1 VRKNALTHF
10 GQLRRNK
17 DTMSVQVEKLENNMA
32 KLTIEVAAEEFVAAT
47 KKAYNKNK
55 NQISV
60 QGFRKGKAPQAL
72 IEKLYG
78 ASIFYEDAANDLI
91 PGAYEAAAKES
102 GLDITSYPSI
112 DVVQVEKGKPFIFTA
127 EVALR
132 PDVELGE
139 YKGVEIE
146 KVSAEVTEEDVEAE
160 IKKVQEQ
167 NAREVTVDRP
177 AENGDT
183 VMIDYEG
190 SVDGELFE
198 GGSAEGYGLVLG
210 SGSFIPGF
218 EDQLVGASAGADV
231 DVHVTFPEAYH
242 AEDLAGK
249 EALFKVKVHEVKAKD
264 YPIVDDEFAQ
274 DVSDFDTLEEYK
286 EDLKK
291 NLAEK
296 KAQQA
301 KAEKQQKVMDVVVG
315 NAKMDI
321 PEAMVRKST
330 DDMMNQYAQELG
342 AQGLSMDV
350 YFKYTGMTPQQLAE
364 QLKPQALA
372 NIKNRLVLDAI
383 VAAEN
388 IEITDEEIEAEIQRL
403 AESWSME
410 ADKVREYMDADLM
423 RNDMSAQKALEMIT
437 DAAVEK

>member
-1 VRKNALTHF
+1 
-10 GQLRRNK
+10 
-17 DTMSVQVEKLENNMA
+17 M
-32 KLTIEVAAEEFVAAT
+32 AAET
-47 KKAYNKNK
+47 D
-55 NQISV
+55 
-60 QGFRKGKAPQAL
+60 
-72 IEKLYG
+72 
-78 ASIFYEDAANDLI
+78 EDI
-91 PGAYEAAAKES
+91 
-102 GLDITSYPSI
+102 
-112 DVVQVEKGKPFIFTA
+112 
-127 EVALR
+127 
-132 PDVELGE
+132 
-139 YKGVEIE
+139 
-146 KVSAEVTEEDVEAE
+146 EAE
-160 IKKVQEQ
+160 LKKVQEQ
-167 NAREVTVDRP
+167 NSREVTVDRP
-177 AENGDT
+177 AKNGDT

-190 SVDGELFE
+190 SVNGELFD

-210 SGSFIPGF
+210 SNSFIPGF
-218 EDQLVGASAGADV
+218 EDQLVGASAGSDV

-249 EALFKVKVHEVKAKD
+249 EALFKVKVHEVKAKE

-274 DVSDFDTLEEYK
+274 DVSDFDTLDEYK

-291 NLAEK
+291 SLAEK
-296 KAQQA
+296 KAQEA

-410 ADKVREYMDADLM
+410 ADKVREYMDVDLM

>member
-1 VRKNALTHF
+1 
-10 GQLRRNK
+10 
-17 DTMSVQVEKLENNMA
+17 MSVQVEKLENNMA

-146 KVSAEVTEEDVEAE
+146 KVSAEVTEEDIEAE

-190 SVDGELFE
+190 SVAGELFE

-296 KAQQA
+296 KVQEA
-301 KAEKQQKVMDVVVG
+301 KAEKQQKVMDVVVA

-403 AESWSME
+403 AESWNME
-410 ADKVREYMDADLM
+410 ADKVREYMDTDLM

>member
-1 VRKNALTHF
+1 
-10 GQLRRNK
+10 
-17 DTMSVQVEKLENNMA
+17 MSVQVEKLENNMA

-47 KKAYNKNK
+47 AKAYHKNK

-60 QGFRKGKAPQAL
+60 QGFRKGKAPQAI

-146 KVSAEVTEEDVEAE
+146 KVSAEVTEEDIEAE

-218 EDQLVGASAGADV
+218 EEQLVGASAGADV

-242 AEDLAGK
+242 ADDLAGK
-249 EALFKVKVHEVKAKD
+249 EALFKVKVHEVKTKD

-291 NLAEK
+291 TLAEK
-296 KAQQA
+296 KAQEA
-301 KAEKQQKVMDVVVG
+301 KTEKQQKVMDVVVG

-403 AESWSME
+403 AESWNME
-410 ADKVREYMDADLM
+410 ADKVRSYMDVDLM

>member
-1 VRKNALTHF
+1 
-10 GQLRRNK
+10 
-17 DTMSVQVEKLENNMA
+17 MSVQVEKLENNMA

-60 QGFRKGKAPQAL
+60 QGFRKGKAPQAI

-146 KVSAEVTEEDVEAE
+146 KVSAEVTEEDIEAE

-218 EDQLVGASAGADV
+218 EDQLIGASAGADV

-242 AEDLAGK
+242 ADDLAGK
-249 EALFKVKVHEVKAKD
+249 EALFKVKVHEVKTKD

-274 DVSDFDTLEEYK
+274 DVSEFDTLEEYK

-296 KAQQA
+296 KVQEA

-388 IEITDEEIEAEIQRL
+388 IEITDDEIEAEIQRL
-403 AESWSME
+403 AESWNME
-410 ADKVREYMDADLM
+410 ADKVRSYMDVDLM

>member
-1 VRKNALTHF
+1 
-10 GQLRRNK
+10 
-17 DTMSVQVEKLENNMA
+17 MSVQVEKLENNMA

-146 KVSAEVTEEDVEAE
+146 KVSAEVTEEDIEAE

-296 KAQQA
+296 KVQEA
-301 KAEKQQKVMDVVVG
+301 KAEKQQKVMDVVLA

-403 AESWSME
+403 AESWNME
-410 ADKVREYMDADLM
+410 ADKVREYMDTDLM

>member
-1 VRKNALTHF
+1 
-10 GQLRRNK
+10 
-17 DTMSVQVEKLENNMA
+17 MSVQVEKLENNMA

-146 KVSAEVTEEDVEAE
+146 KVSAEVTEEDIEAE

-296 KAQQA
+296 KVQEA
-301 KAEKQQKVMDVVVG
+301 KAEKQQKVMDVVVA

-388 IEITDEEIEAEIQRL
+388 IEIPDEEIEAEIQRL
-403 AESWSME
+403 AESWNME
-410 ADKVREYMDADLM
+410 ADKVREYMDTDLM

>member
-1 VRKNALTHF
+1 
-10 GQLRRNK
+10 
-17 DTMSVQVEKLENNMA
+17 MSVQVEKLENNMA

-146 KVSAEVTEEDVEAE
+146 KVSAEVTEEDIEAE

-167 NAREVTVDRP
+167 NPREVTVDRP

-296 KAQQA
+296 KVQEA
-301 KAEKQQKVMDVVVG
+301 KAEKQQKVMDVVVA

-403 AESWSME
+403 AESWNME
-410 ADKVREYMDADLM
+410 ADKVREYMDTDLM

>member
-1 VRKNALTHF
+1 
-10 GQLRRNK
+10 
-17 DTMSVQVEKLENNMA
+17 MSVQVEKLENNMA

-47 KKAYNKNK
+47 AKAYNKNK

-60 QGFRKGKAPQAL
+60 QGFRKGKAPQAI

-132 PDVELGE
+132 PEVELGE

-146 KVSAEVTEEDVEAE
+146 KVSAEVTEEDIEAE

-218 EDQLVGASAGADV
+218 EDQLIGASAGSDV

-242 AEDLAGK
+242 ADDLAGK
-249 EALFKVKVHEVKAKD
+249 EALFKVKVHEVKTKD

-291 NLAEK
+291 SLAEK
-296 KAQQA
+296 KAQEA

-330 DDMMNQYAQELG
+330 DDMMNQYAQELA

-410 ADKVREYMDADLM
+410 ADKVREYMDKDLM
-423 RNDMSAQKALEMIT
+423 KNDMSAQKALEMIT

>member
-1 VRKNALTHF
+1 
-10 GQLRRNK
+10 
-17 DTMSVQVEKLENNMA
+17 MSVQVEKLENNMA
-32 KLTIEVAAEEFVAAT
+32 KLTIEGAAEEFVAAT

-60 QGFRKGKAPQAL
+60 QGFRKGKAPQAI

-146 KVSAEVTEEDVEAE
+146 KVSAEVTEEDIEAE

-242 AEDLAGK
+242 ADDLAGK
-249 EALFKVKVHEVKAKD
+249 EALFKVKVHEVKTKD

-274 DVSDFDTLEEYK
+274 DVSEFDTLEEYK

-296 KAQQA
+296 KVQEA

-388 IEITDEEIEAEIQRL
+388 IEITDDEIEAEIQRL
-403 AESWSME
+403 AESWNME
-410 ADKVREYMDADLM
+410 ADKVRSYMDVDLM

>member
-1 VRKNALTHF
+1 
-10 GQLRRNK
+10 
-17 DTMSVQVEKLENNMA
+17 MSVQVEKLENNMA

-296 KAQQA
+296 KAQEA
-301 KAEKQQKVMDVVVG
+301 KAEKQQKVMNVVVG

-403 AESWSME
+403 AESWNME
-410 ADKVREYMDADLM
+410 ADKVREYMDTDLM

>member
-1 VRKNALTHF
+1 
-10 GQLRRNK
+10 
-17 DTMSVQVEKLENNMA
+17 MSVQVEKLENNMA

-60 QGFRKGKAPQAL
+60 QGFRKGKAPQAI

-146 KVSAEVTEEDVEAE
+146 KVSAEVTEEDIEAE

-242 AEDLAGK
+242 ADDLAGK
-249 EALFKVKVHEVKAKD
+249 EALFKVKVHEVKTKD

-296 KAQQA
+296 KVQEA

-388 IEITDEEIEAEIQRL
+388 IEITDDEIEAEIQRL
-403 AESWSME
+403 A
-410 ADKVREYMDADLM
+410 DKVRSYMDVDLM

>member
-1 VRKNALTHF
+1 
-10 GQLRRNK
+10 
-17 DTMSVQVEKLENNMA
+17 MSVQVEKLENNMA

-47 KKAYNKNK
+47 TKAYNKNK

-60 QGFRKGKAPQAL
+60 QGFRKGKAPQAI

-102 GLDITSYPSI
+102 GLDITSYPNI

-132 PDVELGE
+132 PEVELGE

-146 KVSAEVTEEDVEAE
+146 KVSAEVTEEDVAAE

-167 NAREVTVDRP
+167 NSREVTVDRP
-177 AENGDT
+177 AKNGDT

-190 SVDGELFE
+190 SVNGELFD

-210 SGSFIPGF
+210 SNSFIPGF
-218 EDQLVGASAGADV
+218 EDQLVGASAGSDV

-249 EALFKVKVHEVKAKD
+249 EALFKVKVHEVKAKE

-274 DVSDFDTLEEYK
+274 DVSDFDTLDEYK

-291 NLAEK
+291 SLAEK
-296 KAQQA
+296 KAQEA

-410 ADKVREYMDADLM
+410 ADKVREYMDVDLM

>member
-1 VRKNALTHF
+1 
-10 GQLRRNK
+10 
-17 DTMSVQVEKLENNMA
+17 MSVQVEKLENNMA

-47 KKAYNKNK
+47 AKAYHKNK

-60 QGFRKGKAPQAL
+60 QGFRKGKAPQAI

-91 PGAYEAAAKES
+91 PSAYEAAAKES

-146 KVSAEVTEEDVEAE
+146 KVSAEVTEEDIEAE

-218 EDQLVGASAGADV
+218 EEQLVGASAGADV

-242 AEDLAGK
+242 ADDLAGK
-249 EALFKVKVHEVKAKD
+249 EALFKVKVHEVKTKD

-291 NLAEK
+291 TLAEK
-296 KAQQA
+296 KAQEA

-403 AESWSME
+403 AESWNME
-410 ADKVREYMDADLM
+410 ADKVRSYMDVDLM

>member
-1 VRKNALTHF
+1 
-10 GQLRRNK
+10 
-17 DTMSVQVEKLENNMA
+17 MSVQVEKLENNMA

-47 KKAYNKNK
+47 TKAYNKNK

-60 QGFRKGKAPQAL
+60 QGFRKGKAPQAI

-102 GLDITSYPSI
+102 GLDITSYPNI
-112 DVVQVEKGKPFIFTA
+112 DVVQIEKGKPFIFTA

-132 PDVELGE
+132 PEVELGA

-146 KVSAEVTEEDVEAE
+146 KVNAEVTEEDIEAE

-167 NAREVTVDRP
+167 NSREVTVDRP
-177 AENGDT
+177 AKNGDT

-190 SVDGELFE
+190 SVDGELFD

-218 EDQLVGASAGADV
+218 EEQLIGAAAGSDV
-231 DVHVTFPEAYH
+231 DVHVTFPEQYH
-242 AEDLAGK
+242 AAELAGK
-249 EALFKVKVHEVKAKD
+249 EALFKVKVHEVKAKE

-274 DVSDFDTLEEYK
+274 DVSDFETLAEYK
-286 EDLKK
+286 EDVKK
-291 NLAEK
+291 QVEER
-296 KAQQA
+296 KAQEA

-350 YFKYTGMTPQQLAE
+350 YFKYTGMTPQTLAE

-383 VAAEN
+383 VAAEK
-388 IEITDEEIEAEIQRL
+388 IEITDEEIDAEIQRL
-403 AESWSME
+403 AESWNME
-410 ADKVREYMDADLM
+410 ADKVRGYMDVDLM

>member
-1 VRKNALTHF
+1 
-10 GQLRRNK
+10 
-17 DTMSVQVEKLENNMA
+17 MSVQVEKLENNMA

-47 KKAYNKNK
+47 AKAYHKNK

-60 QGFRKGKAPQAL
+60 QGFRKGKAPQAI

-146 KVSAEVTEEDVEAE
+146 KVSAEVTEEDIEAE

-218 EDQLVGASAGADV
+218 EDQLIGASAGADV

-242 AEDLAGK
+242 ADDLAGK
-249 EALFKVKVHEVKAKD
+249 EALFKVKVHEVKTKD

-291 NLAEK
+291 TLAEK
-296 KAQQA
+296 KAQEA

-350 YFKYTGMTPQQLAE
+350 YFKYTGMTPQQLAG

-403 AESWSME
+403 AESWNME
-410 ADKVREYMDADLM
+410 ADKVRSYMDVDLM

>member
-1 VRKNALTHF
+1 
-10 GQLRRNK
+10 
-17 DTMSVQVEKLENNMA
+17 MSVQVEKLENNMA

-78 ASIFYEDAANDLI
+78 ASIFYEDAANDII

-102 GLDITSYPSI
+102 GLDITSYPNI

-146 KVSAEVTEEDVEAE
+146 KVSAEVTEEDIEAE

-167 NAREVTVDRP
+167 NARELTVDRP

-218 EDQLVGASAGADV
+218 EDQLVGVSAGADV

-242 AEDLAGK
+242 AAELAGK

-264 YPIVDDEFAQ
+264 YPVVDDEFAQ

-296 KAQQA
+296 KAQEA

-330 DDMMNQYAQELG
+330 DDMMNQYAQELS

-410 ADKVREYMDADLM
+410 ADKVREYMDTDLM

>member
-1 VRKNALTHF
+1 
-10 GQLRRNK
+10 
-17 DTMSVQVEKLENNMA
+17 MSVQVEKLENNMA

-60 QGFRKGKAPQAL
+60 QGFRKGKAPQAI

-146 KVSAEVTEEDVEAE
+146 KVSAEVTEEDIEAE

-242 AEDLAGK
+242 ADDLAGK
-249 EALFKVKVHEVKAKD
+249 EALFKVKVHEVKTKD

-274 DVSDFDTLEEYK
+274 DVSEFDTLEEYK

-296 KAQQA
+296 KVQEA

-321 PEAMVRKST
+321 PEAMVSKST

-388 IEITDEEIEAEIQRL
+388 IEITDDEIEAEIQRL
-403 AESWSME
+403 AESWNME
-410 ADKVREYMDADLM
+410 ADKVRSYMDVDLM

>member
-1 VRKNALTHF
+1 
-10 GQLRRNK
+10 
-17 DTMSVQVEKLENNMA
+17 MSVQVEKLENNMA

-47 KKAYNKNK
+47 AKAYHKNK

-60 QGFRKGKAPQAL
+60 QGFRKGKAPQAI

-146 KVSAEVTEEDVEAE
+146 KVSAEVTEEDIEAE

-218 EDQLVGASAGADV
+218 EDQLIGASAGADV

-242 AEDLAGK
+242 ADDLAGK
-249 EALFKVKVHEVKAKD
+249 EALFKVKVHEVKTKD

-291 NLAEK
+291 TLAEK
-296 KAQQA
+296 KAQEA
-301 KAEKQQKVMDVVVG
+301 KTEKQQKVMDVVVG

-403 AESWSME
+403 AESWNME
-410 ADKVREYMDADLM
+410 ADKVRSYMDVDLM

>member
-1 VRKNALTHF
+1 
-10 GQLRRNK
+10 
-17 DTMSVQVEKLENNMA
+17 MSVQVEKLENNMA

-60 QGFRKGKAPQAL
+60 QGFRKGKAPQAI

-146 KVSAEVTEEDVEAE
+146 KVSAEVTEEDIEAE

-242 AEDLAGK
+242 ADDLAGK
-249 EALFKVKVHEVKAKD
+249 EALFKVKVHEVKTKD

-296 KAQQA
+296 KVQEA

-330 DDMMNQYAQELG
+330 DDMMNQYAQELE

-388 IEITDEEIEAEIQRL
+388 IEITDDEIEAEIQRL
-403 AESWSME
+403 AESWNME
-410 ADKVREYMDADLM
+410 ADKVRSYMDVDLM

>member
-1 VRKNALTHF
+1 
-10 GQLRRNK
+10 
-17 DTMSVQVEKLENNMA
+17 MSVQVEKLENNMA

-60 QGFRKGKAPQAL
+60 QGFRKGKAPQTL

-78 ASIFYEDAANDLI
+78 ASIFYEDAANDII

-102 GLDITSYPSI
+102 GLDITSYPNI

-146 KVSAEVTEEDVEAE
+146 KVSAEVTEEDIEAE

-167 NAREVTVDRP
+167 NARELTVDRP

-242 AEDLAGK
+242 AAELAGK

-264 YPIVDDEFAQ
+264 YPVVDDEFAQ

-296 KAQQA
+296 KAQEA

-330 DDMMNQYAQELG
+330 DDMMNQYAQELS

-410 ADKVREYMDADLM
+410 ADKVREYMDTDLM

>member
-1 VRKNALTHF
+1 
-10 GQLRRNK
+10 
-17 DTMSVQVEKLENNMA
+17 MSVQVEKLENNMA

-47 KKAYNKNK
+47 AKAYYKNK

-60 QGFRKGKAPQAL
+60 QGFRKGKAPQAI

-132 PDVELGE
+132 PEVELGE

-146 KVSAEVTEEDVEAE
+146 KVSAEVTEEDIEAE

-218 EDQLVGASAGADV
+218 EDQLIGASAGSDV

-242 AEDLAGK
+242 ADDLAGK
-249 EALFKVKVHEVKAKD
+249 EALFKVKVHEVKTKD

-291 NLAEK
+291 SLAEK
-296 KAQQA
+296 IAQEA

-330 DDMMNQYAQELG
+330 DDMMNQYAQELA

-410 ADKVREYMDADLM
+410 ADKVREYMDKDLM
-423 RNDMSAQKALEMIT
+423 KNDMSAQKALEMIKIGR
-437 DAAVEK
+437 AHV

>member
-1 VRKNALTHF
+1 
-10 GQLRRNK
+10 
-17 DTMSVQVEKLENNMA
+17 M
-32 KLTIEVAAEEFVAAT
+32 
-47 KKAYNKNK
+47 
-55 NQISV
+55 
-60 QGFRKGKAPQAL
+60 
-72 IEKLYG
+72 
-78 ASIFYEDAANDLI
+78 
-91 PGAYEAAAKES
+91 
-102 GLDITSYPSI
+102 
-112 DVVQVEKGKPFIFTA
+112 
-127 EVALR
+127 
-132 PDVELGE
+132 
-139 YKGVEIE
+139 
-146 KVSAEVTEEDVEAE
+146 
-160 IKKVQEQ
+160 
-167 NAREVTVDRP
+167 
-177 AENGDT
+177 
-183 VMIDYEG
+183 
-190 SVDGELFE
+190 
-198 GGSAEGYGLVLG
+198 
-210 SGSFIPGF
+210 
-218 EDQLVGASAGADV
+218 
-231 DVHVTFPEAYH
+231 
-242 AEDLAGK
+242 
-249 EALFKVKVHEVKAKD
+249 FKVKVHEVKAKD

-296 KAQQA
+296 KVQEA
-301 KAEKQQKVMDVVVG
+301 KAEKQQKVMDVVVA

-403 AESWSME
+403 AESWNME
-410 ADKVREYMDADLM
+410 ADKVREYMDTDLM

>member
-1 VRKNALTHF
+1 
-10 GQLRRNK
+10 
-17 DTMSVQVEKLENNMA
+17 M
-32 KLTIEVAAEEFVAAT
+32 
-47 KKAYNKNK
+47 
-55 NQISV
+55 
-60 QGFRKGKAPQAL
+60 
-72 IEKLYG
+72 
-78 ASIFYEDAANDLI
+78 
-91 PGAYEAAAKES
+91 
-102 GLDITSYPSI
+102 
-112 DVVQVEKGKPFIFTA
+112 VQVEKGKPFIFTA

-146 KVSAEVTEEDVEAE
+146 KVSAEVTEEDIEAE

-242 AEDLAGK
+242 ADDLAGK
-249 EALFKVKVHEVKAKD
+249 EALFKVKVHEVKTKD

-274 DVSDFDTLEEYK
+274 DVSEFDTLEEYK

-296 KAQQA
+296 KVQEA

-388 IEITDEEIEAEIQRL
+388 IEITDDEIEAEIQRL
-403 AESWSME
+403 AESWNME
-410 ADKVREYMDADLM
+410 ADKVRSYMDVDLM